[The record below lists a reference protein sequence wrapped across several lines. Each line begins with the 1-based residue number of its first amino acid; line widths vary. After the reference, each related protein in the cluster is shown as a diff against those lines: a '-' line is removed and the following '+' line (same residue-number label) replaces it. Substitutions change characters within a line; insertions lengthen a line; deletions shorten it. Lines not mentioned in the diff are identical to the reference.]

1 MADDFNFFKWL
12 GGIFTDALGRPEV
25 KMMLGAP
32 LVIVSV
38 VYGIATRDWIGFGA
52 LSGFAVSML
61 ITTAAGDAVIDK
73 AQISQ
78 GGK

>member
-1 MADDFNFFKWL
+1 MKAFLKWL

-25 KMMLGAP
+25 KMMLGVP
-32 LVIVSV
+32 LIIVAV
-38 VYGIATRDWIGFGA
+38 VFGIITRDWVGFGA

-61 ITTAAGDAVIDK
+61 VTTAAGDAVIDK
-73 AQISQ
+73 AQIAA